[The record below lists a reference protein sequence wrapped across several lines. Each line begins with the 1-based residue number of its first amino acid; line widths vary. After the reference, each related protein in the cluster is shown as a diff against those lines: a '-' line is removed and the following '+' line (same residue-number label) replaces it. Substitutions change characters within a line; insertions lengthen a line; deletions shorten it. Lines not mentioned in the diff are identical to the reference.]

1 MAVPRGAAAYGR
13 HLKTTT
19 TNISYFDDLL
29 DDRPFIL
36 SLSRKIILEISV
48 KNSWIAYFMDT
59 LYPCK
64 YLKYM
69 THTSKQSLQ

>member
-48 KNSWIAYFMDT
+48 KNS
-59 LYPCK
+59 
-64 YLKYM
+64 
-69 THTSKQSLQ
+69 